1 MRQIPLTDGEKK
13 DLVIEVTAE
22 DGTEKQY
29 TITIVVLSASDA
41 SLSGIKLSCGSL
53 SPAFM
58 HDVLEYSVN
67 LPWNLES
74 VKVLPEAIDRD
85 IQGANENLEVS
96 LNYGETLKII
106 EILSPNKTF
115 CKKYVMKF
123 IKDRILRLLI
133 PVCDEEMLSCPIC
146 LGEIHC
152 AVSIKQVASFSPT
165 KMVSCKACMDMIT
178 RTRKIDPFTDI
189 PLSSS
194 FIIDEQ
200 DIDTELSSLRVFC
213 CYKGS
218 GCEMTMA
225 MSKLGSHMSVCGFKP
240 MLAQRYEGVLAQNHG
255 EEVEKVHFQRIF
267 NHAPSSVE
275 FLLADD
281 ILYFK

>member
-1 MRQIPLTDGEKK
+1 MRQIPLTDGEKR

-29 TITIVVLSASDA
+29 TVNISVLSASDA
-41 SLSGIKLSCGSL
+41 SLSGIKLSNGSL
-53 SPAFM
+53 SPTFK
-58 HDVLEYSVN
+58 HDVLEYCVN

-74 VKVLPEAIDRD
+74 VKILPEAIDRD
-85 IQGANENLEVS
+85 VQGANEYLEVP

-115 CKKYVMKF
+115 CKRYVINF

-133 PVCDEEMLSCPIC
+133 PVCDEGMLCCPIC
-146 LGEIHC
+146 LGEVHC
-152 AVSIKQVASFSPT
+152 AVSIKQEASFSS
-165 KMVSCKACMDMIT
+165 KKVVSCKACMDMIT
-178 RTRKIDPFTDI
+178 RTRKINPFTDL
-189 PLSSS
+189 PLSPS
-194 FIIDEQ
+194 FIVNEQ

-225 MSKLGSHMSVCGFKP
+225 LSKLGSHMSICGFKP
-240 MLAQRYEGVLAQNHG
+240 ILAQRYEGVITQNYVD
-255 EEVEKVHFQRIF
+255 EVEKVRFQRIL
-267 NHAPSSVE
+267 NYASV
-275 FLLADD
+275 FS
-281 ILYFK
+281 